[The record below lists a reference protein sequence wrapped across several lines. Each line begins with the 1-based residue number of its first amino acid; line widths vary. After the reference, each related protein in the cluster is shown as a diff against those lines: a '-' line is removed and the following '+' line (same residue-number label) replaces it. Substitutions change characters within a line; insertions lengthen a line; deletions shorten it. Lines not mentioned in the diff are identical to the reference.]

1 MKNQFNIG
9 RIFSP
14 VLIFAF
20 LFLSINEN
28 TLAAQYPDMKV
39 ILKNGATIEGD
50 DGSMDES
57 SVMMKVDGEPKTYP
71 LSDVQLVMVKRGLG
85 GKYALIAGGGC
96 AAIVLVTI
104 IVASGDE
111 NQEYDTGRLV
121 GGGLIWVALFAGGG
135 YLIGNAA
142 DDWNTIYMAPAQ
154 SSIIDKFKFG
164 FGAARK
170 GEFRVG
176 LSYNF

>member
-1 MKNQFNIG
+1 MKNQFVVG
-9 RIFSP
+9 RIFSRVFIFVF
-14 VLIFAF
+14 VLLILNQGAFAQ
-20 LFLSINEN
+20 
-28 TLAAQYPDMKV
+28 QYPDMKV
-39 ILKNGATIEGD
+39 ILKNSATIEGE
-50 DGSMDES
+50 DGSLNES
-57 SVMMKVDGEPKTYP
+57 SVMMKVNGEPKTYP
-71 LSDVQLVMVKRGLG
+71 LSDVQIVMVKRGLG

-96 AAIVLVTI
+96 AALVLITIV
-104 IVASGDE
+104 VASGDE
-111 NQEYDTGRLV
+111 NPEYDTGRLV

-142 DDWNTIYMAPAQ
+142 DDWNTIYMAPTQ